1 MGEEEGSIVMKAK
14 NELRAEV
21 EIDADPGTVWSVLM
35 DFGAYPEWNPFIDPI
50 AGDHAVGA
58 RLRLRIQPPD
68 SRGTRL
74 TPRVTVFEPGRVF
87 GWLGSLG
94 VPRIFDGAHRF
105 ELEPLDGGRRT
116 RFVQSERFRGILLPF
131 VRRSVLPAT
140 LRGFQAMNRALA
152 DRVVTMKA
160 SVA

>member
-1 MGEEEGSIVMKAK
+1 MTAK
-14 NELRAEV
+14 NELRAEI

-35 DFGAYPEWNPFIDPI
+35 DFGAYPEWNPFIDSI
-50 AGDHAVGA
+50 EGDQAVGA

-74 TPRVTVFEPGRVF
+74 TPRVTVIEPGQVF

-94 VPRIFDGAHRF
+94 MAHMFDGAHRF
-105 ELEPLDGGRRT
+105 ELEPLDEGRRT

-131 VRRSVLPAT
+131 VRRAILPAT
-140 LRGFQAMNRALA
+140 LRGFEAMNHALA
-152 DRVVTMKA
+152 ERAVATKA